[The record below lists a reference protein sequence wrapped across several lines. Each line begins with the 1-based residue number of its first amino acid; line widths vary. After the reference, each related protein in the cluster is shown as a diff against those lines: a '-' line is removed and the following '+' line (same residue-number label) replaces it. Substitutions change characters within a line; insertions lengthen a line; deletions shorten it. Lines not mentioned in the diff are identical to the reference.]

1 MNGIGR
7 MDNHGITLG
16 EAGAHFCSDAIVVSD
31 LHFQKLRFALPGRE
45 RHPIIAPAEQGTCRH
60 L

>member
-1 MNGIGR
+1 MYGIGR
-7 MDNHGITLG
+7 MDDHGIAFG
-16 EAGAHFCSDAIVVSD
+16 EAGAHLSGDTVVVSD
-31 LHFQKLRFALPGRE
+31 LHFPKPRFALPDRE

>member
-1 MNGIGR
+1 
-7 MDNHGITLG
+7 MDNHGIALG
-16 EAGAHFCSDAIVVSD
+16 EAGAHFSSEAIVVSD
-31 LHFQKLRFALPGRE
+31 LHFPKLRFALPGRE